1 MIELPSNRRPK
12 LKVAE
17 QIQRLSDRGVR
28 FEHISREDA
37 KEALSKTNNYF
48 KLTAYR
54 KSFEVGADGKYIDLD
69 FAYLKDLSK
78 IDMYLRYCLLEMC
91 LDVEHFGK
99 AKFMNYLTNEKDED
113 GYSIIDEHIASGE
126 PEAGDD
132 KPNYI
137 RESYE
142 SAYRKASTNDYCGDL
157 YKKHKDNMPVWG
169 LIELIPFGTFVD
181 LYMFFG
187 KKYNYKNPVDHAFM
201 MITISRLRNAC
212 AHNNCIINDLSQSNS
227 PRTNNALNKELNS
240 FLSCQERD
248 LILNNPRTNQI
259 TTLLYFHQLLIQTG
273 VHEYQK
279 QRLSMVAAKMKA
291 NEHFYKNNV
300 RITTFFSIFQK
311 LVDKWF

>member
-1 MIELPSNRRPK
+1 MTDNSPIRRPK
-12 LKVAE
+12 LKVSE
-17 QIQRLSDRGVR
+17 QIDRLVGRGVR
-28 FEHISREDA
+28 FDIISREDA
-37 KEALSKTNNYF
+37 KEALSQTNNYF

-54 KSFEVGADGKYIDLD
+54 KSFEVGEDGQYIDLD

-91 LDVEHFGK
+91 LDVEHFAK
-99 AKFMNYLTNEKDED
+99 ARFMNVITNEPSED
-113 GYSIIDEHIASGE
+113 GYSIIKEHIASGE
-126 PEAGDD
+126 PASGSDT
-132 KPNYI
+132 PNYV

-142 SAYRKASTNDYCGDL
+142 NAYRKASTNDYCGDL
-157 YKKHKDNMPVWG
+157 YRKHKDNMPVWG

-187 KKYNYKNPVDHAFM
+187 KKYKYKNYVDQAFM

-212 AHNNCIINDLSQSNS
+212 AHNNCIINDLSQKNA
-227 PRTNNALNKELNS
+227 PGINNALNRELNS
-240 FLSCQERD
+240 FLNCKERD

-259 TTLLYFHQLLIQTG
+259 TTLLYFHQWLIRTG

-279 QRLSMVAAKMKA
+279 QRLQMVIDKMNTNA
-291 NEHFYKNNV
+291 SFYENNE
-300 RITTFFSIFQK
+300 RIQTFFRIFRT